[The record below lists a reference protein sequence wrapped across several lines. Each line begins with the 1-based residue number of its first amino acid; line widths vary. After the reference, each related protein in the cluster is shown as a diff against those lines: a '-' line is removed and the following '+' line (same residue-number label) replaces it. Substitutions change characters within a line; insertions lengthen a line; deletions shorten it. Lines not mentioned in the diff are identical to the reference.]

1 MVMKKLI
8 RRILQEETYG
18 QRKQDFIDRRNIR
31 LKNFIETYGLLSAIK
46 ITGSRK
52 NFLSLHDLN
61 SPIEFLNLFS
71 DYNQVEE
78 KDENIL
84 VYKNKYGIPL
94 FVYDN
99 KNKNIYFLGRE
110 VKNMLDLLQYYA
122 KGDRQNFKLN
132 KDSEEFIKDWINQTF
147 NLDAKY
153 INKSF
158 FDFIDIDNDSE
169 MKKFDS
175 WVSATQNAE
184 EENKN

>member
-1 MVMKKLI
+1 MKKLI

-18 QRKQDFIDRRNIR
+18 QRKQDFIDRRNIK
-31 LKNFIETYGLLSAIK
+31 LKNFIETYGLIPAIK

-84 VYKNKYGIPL
+84 VYRNKYGIPL

-99 KNKNIYFLGRE
+99 KNKNVYFLGRE
-110 VKNMLDLLQYYA
+110 VKNMLDFLKYY
-122 KGDRQNFKLN
+122 RQNFKFN

-175 WVSATQNAE
+175 WQSTIVNAE